1 MLKLINLG
9 ETFSFETGDLMVH
22 FTYAQKDMTK
32 AWNEYDDYLLDNE
45 RRLITYTSLKQTIFE

>member
-1 MLKLINLG
+1 
-9 ETFSFETGDLMVH
+9 MVH

-45 RRLITYTSLKQTIFE
+45 RRLITYTSLKQTIFEQAMRPIFERR